1 MFASACLLPS
11 VGSETGG
18 AGGRKRTRYGCGAGI
33 FSAGPAF
40 YGRKARPERR
50 DADWDRITGCNRN
63 TASAWVF
70 SRRRSSVGEM
80 PGSRSVRPP
89 EACSQGKQGGKYERT
104 VRPRLSGRLWTEGD
118 RSIASLAMQS
128 GLAGLIPIVS
138 CGPQSAVI
146 PLPTGRRPY
155 TGRPRTGRTSRRSCV
170 RVVRSRP
177 CGAYRPRPERR
188 RLPRSFRAGAARGPT
203 SE

>member
-1 MFASACLLPS
+1 MLAAVCRF
-11 VGSETGG
+11 GTGG
-18 AGGRKRTRYGCGAGI
+18 ADAAESGPITD
-33 FSAGPAF
+33 AGPADF
-40 YGRKARPERR
+40 LPAPLFMGGKLVRKGVT
-50 DADWDRITGCNRN
+50 RI
-63 TASAWVF
+63 F

-104 VRPRLSGRLWTEGD
+104 VRPGLSGRLWTEGD

>member
-1 MFASACLLPS
+1 MLAAVCRF
-11 VGSETGG
+11 GTGG
-18 AGGRKRTRYGCGAGI
+18 ADAAESGPITD
-33 FSAGPAF
+33 AGPADFLPAPLF
-40 YGRKARPERR
+40 YGRKIRSGRCGAE
-50 DADWDRITGCNRN
+50 WDRMTGHNRN
-63 TASAWVF
+63 TASVGVF
-70 SRRRSSVGEM
+70 SRRRSSDGEI

-104 VRPRLSGRLWTEGD
+104 VRPGLSGRLWTEGD
-118 RSIASLAMQS
+118 RPIASLAMQS